1 MTRQTFTIPLNSNS
15 HVVLRRLGYAPYSN
29 RQGESSYVRRVSGY
43 EFPRFH
49 LYIQRSDIGEMTCS
63 LHIDQKAPV
72 MKGATAHAGDY
83 DTAEVHAEIRRLQ
96 SHDQESP

>member
-1 MTRQTFTIPLNSNS
+1 MNRRSFSIKVTSNP
-15 HVVLRRLGYAPYSN
+15 HVMMRRFGYAPYSN

-49 LYIQRSDIGEMTCS
+49 LYIQSIGIGTITCS

-72 MKGATAHAGDY
+72 MQGATAHAGDY
-83 DTAEVHAEIRRLQ
+83 DTPEVHAEVARLQ
-96 SHDQESP
+96 S